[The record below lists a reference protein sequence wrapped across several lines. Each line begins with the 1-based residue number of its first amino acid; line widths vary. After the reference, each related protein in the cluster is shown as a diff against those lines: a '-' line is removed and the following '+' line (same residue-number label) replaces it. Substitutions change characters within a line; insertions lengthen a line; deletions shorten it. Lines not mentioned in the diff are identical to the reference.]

1 MRRRSRVRAIV
12 LLPVASVLFFLGW
25 GLAHVGEKKSQRKM
39 TAHPKAALKAAG
51 PEFGVLSVE
60 EQQVTA

>member
-1 MRRRSRVRAIV
+1 MRRRSRIRAIV

-39 TAHPKAALKAAG
+39 IAHPKATPKATG
-51 PEFGVLSVE
+51 TEFGVLSVE
-60 EQQVTA
+60 DQQVIA